1 MSRDISG
8 LLHAYLAGVGKDSR
22 GRLAADVL
30 GFSDEQLEEVHDYIQ
45 WLFPLPTRSGAQPD
59 SPVLTEEDIEAIR
72 ADHREAATLEHATD
86 RLIRFHRNTSGW
98 LRGQDH

>member
-30 GFSDEQLEEVHDYIQ
+30 GFSESGPKLMRGGLIGA
-45 WLFPLPTRSGAQPD
+45 SGA
-59 SPVLTEEDIEAIR
+59 
-72 ADHREAATLEHATD
+72 
-86 RLIRFHRNTSGW
+86 
-98 LRGQDH
+98 